1 MNSIS
6 LDDAFCQLNQWRHF
20 PAYQLERRID
30 VFVALFMPAVFK
42 SHFGLSPVTVIP
54 EFPLHKGELHHAN
67 KGENQDNQSVK
78 VDFAVL
84 SSGANGKR
92 IALVEL
98 KTDNKSIDEIQLKN
112 MVKAKCVGIQRLLC
126 GVIKAAKASNEKRK
140 YAHLI
145 WTLGELDCLR
155 LPDGFD
161 KMCLRKTRP
170 GLAGAFR
177 CLELKEDWSD
187 VKIDL
192 VLITP
197 TPPCCRTLKCP
208 DLLDSFCRVDFR
220 AVAGYIKDTQS
231 PLGVVLA
238 EYLCKWAGEKA
249 GTINPWIAEKV

>member
-1 MNSIS
+1 
-6 LDDAFCQLNQWRHF
+6 
-20 PAYQLERRID
+20 
-30 VFVALFMPAVFK
+30 
-42 SHFGLSPVTVIP
+42 
-54 EFPLHKGELHHAN
+54 
-67 KGENQDNQSVK
+67 
-78 VDFAVL
+78 
-84 SSGANGKR
+84 
-92 IALVEL
+92 
-98 KTDNKSIDEIQLKN
+98 
-112 MVKAKCVGIQRLLC
+112 
-126 GVIKAAKASNEKRK
+126 
-140 YAHLI
+140 
-145 WTLGELDCLR
+145 
-155 LPDGFD
+155 
-161 KMCLRKTRP
+161 MCLRKTRP